1 MKRVKKELKKY
12 NAQPKEK
19 NIFHKKERKERD
31 MYKVHKQTEN
41 RVNFEEMSGLGRTI
55 NRGMGGIREREKE
68 KKRERETRICC
79 VIVASESESSG
90 VIWFFIATVFG
101 LMGFSSVC

>member
-12 NAQPKEK
+12 NEQAKEK
-19 NIFHKKERKERD
+19 IYSIKKERKERD
-31 MYKVHKQTEN
+31 THKVHRQTEN
-41 RVNFEEMSGLGRTI
+41 KVNFEEMSGLGRTI

-90 VIWFFIATVFG
+90 VIWFFIATFIVW
-101 LMGFSSVC
+101 LDGFF